1 MTGQSQAKRPLTD
14 THPEIEAMQI
24 RLLREMPIE
33 RRLII
38 LSRWI
43 QTVRTMTFE
52 GLRERYPAASEA
64 ELRWR
69 FAALHYGADL
79 AIKTLGLPPWEEEAD
94 E

>member
-1 MTGQSQAKRPLTD
+1 MPLSD
-14 THPEIEAMQI
+14 TPPDIEAMQI

-69 FAALHYGADL
+69 FVALHYGADL
-79 AIKTLGLPPWEEEAD
+79 AIKALGPPPWEEDASD
-94 E
+94 G